1 MATIHL
7 IQQGKGGVGK
17 SMLAAILYQA
27 ILHYGKT
34 TALYDIDPTNA
45 TLDGYK
51 EFPVNRLEIMVDG
64 NINRR
69 KFDKLI
75 LELNEL
81 APETHAIVDSGASS
95 FIALGKYLV
104 DENIPALLAEN
115 GHFVLFHAI
124 IVGGQAL
131 SDTVNGLRAL
141 ALAFPETPIVVWL
154 NPHFGEIEMDEKGFE
169 AFNIYQEFHEQFHA
183 VISLPKTDTETT
195 GKDLEILFAKR
206 QSFKTAIE
214 SSQSIVVRSRLNR
227 YLRQFLAVV
236 DQAAIAV

>member
-7 IQQGKGGVGK
+7 IQQSKGGVGK
-17 SMLAAILYQA
+17 SMLAALLYQA
-27 ILHYGKT
+27 MRHYGKN
-34 TALYDIDPTNA
+34 TALYDIDPSNA
-45 TLDGYK
+45 TLAGFK

-69 KFDKLI
+69 RFDKLI
-75 LELNEL
+75 FDLNEL
-81 APETHAIVDSGASS
+81 PNDTHAIVDSGASS

-104 DENIPALLAEN
+104 DENIPSLLVEN
-115 GHFVLFHAI
+115 GHTVFFHAL
-124 IVGGQAL
+124 IVGGQGM
-131 SDTVNGLRAL
+131 SDTVNGLRSL

-154 NPHFGEIEMDEKGFE
+154 NPHFGEIEMDDKGFE
-169 AFNIYQEFHEQFHA
+169 EFTIYQEFSAHFHA

-214 SSQSIVVRSRLNR
+214 ASQSIVVRSRLHR
-227 YLRQFLAVV
+227 YWQKFLAVV

>member
-17 SMLAAILYQA
+17 SMLAAMLHQA
-27 ILHYGKT
+27 LAHYGKNSV
-34 TALYDIDPTNA
+34 LYDIDPANA
-45 TLDGYK
+45 TLAGYK
-51 EFPVNRLEIMVDG
+51 EFSVNRLEIMVDG

-69 KFDKLI
+69 KFDRLI
-75 LELNEL
+75 MELNEL
-81 APETHAIVDSGASS
+81 PPETHAVVDSGASS

-104 DENIPALLAEN
+104 DESIPSLLMEH
-115 GHFVLFHAI
+115 GHTVYFHAI
-124 IVGGQAL
+124 IVGGQAM
-131 SDTVNGLRAL
+131 SDTVNGLCSL
-141 ALAFPETPIVVWL
+141 ALAFPDTPIVVWL
-154 NPHFGEIEMDEKGFE
+154 NPHFGEIEMDDKGFE
-169 AFNIYQEFHEQFHA
+169 HFNIYQEYNQQFHA
-183 VISLPKTDTETT
+183 VATLPKTDAETT

-227 YLRQFLAVV
+227 YWQRFLAVV

>member
-7 IQQGKGGVGK
+7 IQQSKGGVGK
-17 SMLAAILYQA
+17 SMLAAMLYQA
-27 ILHYGKT
+27 LKHCGKT
-34 TALYDIDPTNA
+34 TALYDIDPANA
-45 TLDGYK
+45 TLAGYK

-69 KFDKLI
+69 KFDRLI
-75 LELNEL
+75 LELNDL
-81 APETHAIVDSGASS
+81 PPETHAIVDSGASS

-104 DENIPALLAEN
+104 DENIPALLVEN
-115 GHFVLFHAI
+115 GHSVLFHAI
-124 IVGGQAL
+124 IVGGQAM
-131 SDTVNGLRAL
+131 SDTVNGLRSL

-154 NPHFGEIEMDEKGFE
+154 NPHFGEIEMDDKGFE
-169 AFNIYQEFHEQFHA
+169 EFTIYQEFHEQFHA
-183 VISLPKTDTETT
+183 VISLPKTDPETT